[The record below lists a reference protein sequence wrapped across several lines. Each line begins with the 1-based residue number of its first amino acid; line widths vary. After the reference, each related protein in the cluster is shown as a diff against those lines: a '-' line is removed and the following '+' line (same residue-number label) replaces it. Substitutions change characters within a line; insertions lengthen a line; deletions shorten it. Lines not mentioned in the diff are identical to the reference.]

1 MTGLTNEEVQERIA
15 QGQVN
20 NNENPNTRTYKQ
32 IILENTLTFF
42 NFLNLVLLVL
52 VLLVGSYKNS
62 MFVGIIFINTV
73 IGIIQEIR
81 AKKTID
87 KLAILT
93 ESKTVVLREG
103 KKWKISTEKLV
114 VDDLI
119 FLKAG
124 EQVPADAKILEGS
137 LEVNESLLTGE
148 ADNLPKNTGDELF
161 SGSFVTAG
169 QACCQIIHVGSDN
182 YASRITSEAKEFKR
196 HNSELRNSLN
206 AILKVIS
213 IIIVPLGAMLFYK
226 QYYFVGDNI
235 RDSVVNMVAAVLGM
249 IPEGLVL
256 LTSVALTLGALKLAQ
271 KKTLVQELYCIE
283 TLARVD
289 TLCLDKTGTITE
301 GTMCVE
307 AVESYPPV
315 YDEISGEAA
324 GNKTESG
331 ESKNDRT
338 ESSDLVEVSAASEIS
353 AVSAAEAI
361 AKEDG
366 SSILSPREESEAG
379 IETYSQ
385 EDPEKIR
392 EIEHIMGNLLSVL
405 KDQNATAD
413 ALRARFKVSQDMELD
428 HVIPFSS
435 DRKYSGAAFKD
446 TGTYL
451 MGAVQF
457 LFPEGNPEL
466 AEYCSGFAKE
476 GLRVLVVAHSEN
488 VNEGTEIPAGL
499 DPIGLLLLTDVI
511 RQEAPDTLAYFES
524 QGVDLK
530 VISGDDPVTVS
541 AIARRAGLKN
551 AEQYVDATTI
561 TTQEQMDE
569 AVATYSVFGRVTPQQ
584 KQAMVK
590 SLQAQKHTVAM
601 TGDGV
606 NDVLALKEADCSI
619 AMAEGSDAAKNIAN
633 VVLLDSNFA
642 AMPEIVNQGRRVVNN
657 IRTAASMFLIKTI
670 FSVLLSLITIFFGDA
685 YPFEP
690 IQMSLIS
697 ACAVGI
703 PTFLLAQEN
712 NYEKIDHTFL
722 RHVFMNAFPAAVTI
736 TGCVFSVMLVCQNVY
751 HSNAML
757 NTACVLVTGWNYMA
771 ALKTVYAPLNTYRKV
786 IIYSMQVIFFGAA
799 VVLQNLLTL
808 GSLEFGMIILVFLLM
823 TFSPILIDVIT
834 AWIRN
839 IYSRSLDKGEQ
850 GKFATFID
858 KLRK

>member
-1 MTGLTNEEVQERIA
+1 MTGLTNEQVQERIA
-15 QGQVN
+15 EGKVN
-20 NNENPNTRTYKQ
+20 FNENPNTRTYKQ
-32 IILENTLTFF
+32 IVKENTLTFF
-42 NFLNLVLLVL
+42 NFLNAVLLVL
-52 VLLVGSYKNS
+52 VLFVGSYKNS
-62 MFVGIIFINTV
+62 MFVGIIIINTV

-93 ESKTVVLREG
+93 ESKAVVLRDG
-103 KKWKISTEKLV
+103 KKWSISTEKLV
-114 VDDLI
+114 LDDLI
-119 FLKAG
+119 YLKTG
-124 EQVPADAKILEGS
+124 EQIPADCRIIEGN

-148 ADNLPKNTGDELF
+148 ADNLGKGEGDELF

-169 QACCQIIHVGSDN
+169 EACCQIIHVGKDN
-182 YASRITSEAKEFKR
+182 YASQITSEAKEFKR

-213 IIIVPLGAMLFYK
+213 IIIVPLGLLLFYK
-226 QYYFVGDNI
+226 QFYIVGDSVK
-235 RDSVVNMVAAVLGM
+235 DSVVSTVAAVLGM

-256 LTSVALTLGALKLAQ
+256 LTSVALTLGALTLAK

-307 AVESYPPV
+307 RVDV
-315 YDEISGEAA
+315 YDPNWRESELAETVLEEDTAVLAEDETLEEGVAEKEISE
-324 GNKTESG
+324 
-331 ESKNDRT
+331 KN
-338 ESSDLVEVSAASEIS
+338 LPEVSET
-353 AVSAAEAI
+353 E
-361 AKEDG
+361 K
-366 SSILSPREESEAG
+366 ESE
-379 IETYSQ
+379 
-385 EDPEKIR
+385 K
-392 EIEHIMGNLLSVL
+392 EIGRIMGNLMAVL

-413 ALRARFKVSQDMELD
+413 ALRKYFAVKKDMVPTN
-428 HVIPFSS
+428 VIPFSS
-435 DRKYSGAAFKD
+435 DRKYSGASFKEQ
-446 TGTYL
+446 GTYL
-451 MGAVQF
+451 MGAAQF
-457 LFPEGNPEL
+457 LFPEGDEAL
-466 AEYCSGFAKE
+466 VEKCGQYAEQGF
-476 GLRVLVVAHSEN
+476 RVLVLAHSP
-488 VNEGTEIPAGL
+488 NESVGTELPSGL
-499 DPIGLLLLTDVI
+499 VPEALLILTDVI
-511 RQEAPDTLAYFES
+511 RKEAPDTLRFFDS

-530 VISGDDPVTVS
+530 VISGDDPVTVAS
-541 AIARRAGLKN
+541 IAKRAGLKN

-561 TTQEQMDE
+561 TTQEEMDE
-569 AVATYSVFGRVTPQQ
+569 AVANYSVFGRVTPQQ
-584 KQAMVK
+584 KKAMVL
-590 SLQAQKHTVAM
+590 SLKKQGHTVAM

-642 AMPEIVNQGRRVVNN
+642 AMPHIVNQGRRVVNN

-670 FSVLLSLITIFFGDA
+670 FSVLLSLITIFFGEA

-712 NYEKIDHTFL
+712 NYQKIGHTFL

-736 TGCVFSVMLVCQNVY
+736 TGCVFAVMVVCQDVY
-751 HSNAML
+751 HSNIML

-771 ALKTVYAPLNTYRKV
+771 ALKTVYAPLNRYRKV
-786 IIYSMQVIFFGAA
+786 IIYSMQCSFFLAA
-799 VVLQNLLTL
+799 VVLQKLLAL

-823 TFSPILIDVIT
+823 TFSPILIEAIT
-834 AWIRN
+834 DGIRKM
-839 IYSRSLDKGEQ
+839 YSRSFDGEEKGRLALFLE
-850 GKFATFID
+850 
-858 KLRK
+858 KLVKVK

>member
-1 MTGLTNEEVQERIA
+1 MTGLTNEQVQERIA
-15 QGQVN
+15 EEKVN
-20 NNENPNTRTYKQ
+20 FNENPNTRTYKQ
-32 IILENTLTFF
+32 IIKENTLTFF
-42 NFLNLVLLVL
+42 NFLNAVLLVL
-52 VLLVGSYKNS
+52 VLFVGSYKNS
-62 MFVGIIFINTV
+62 MFVGIIIINTV

-93 ESKTVVLREG
+93 ESKAVVLRDG
-103 KKWKISTEKLV
+103 KKWSISTEKLV
-114 VDDLI
+114 LDDLI
-119 FLKAG
+119 YLKTG
-124 EQVPADAKILEGS
+124 EQVPADCRILEGS

-148 ADNLPKNTGDELF
+148 ADNLGKGEGDELF

-169 QACCQIIHVGSDN
+169 EACCQIIHVGKDN
-182 YASRITSEAKEFKR
+182 YASQITSEAKEFKR

-213 IIIVPLGAMLFYK
+213 IIIVPLGLLLFYK
-226 QYYFVGDNI
+226 QFYIVGDSVK
-235 RDSVVNMVAAVLGM
+235 DSVVSTVAAVLGM

-256 LTSVALTLGALKLAQ
+256 LTSVALTLGALTLAR

-307 AVESYPPV
+307 KVEA
-315 YDEISGEAA
+315 YDSNWREAELAESILEEDEAGFPENEISEEEDGFGERAA
-324 GNKTESG
+324 EEKAE
-331 ESKNDRT
+331 E
-338 ESSDLVEVSAASEIS
+338 EVSEKNLPELSESEKESEKEIS
-353 AVSAAEAI
+353 
-361 AKEDG
+361 
-366 SSILSPREESEAG
+366 R
-379 IETYSQ
+379 
-385 EDPEKIR
+385 
-392 EIEHIMGNLLSVL
+392 IMGNLMAVL

-413 ALRARFKVSQDMELD
+413 ALRKYFPAKKDMTPTN
-428 HVIPFSS
+428 VIPFSS
-435 DRKYSGAAFKD
+435 DRKYSGASFKEQ
-446 TGTYL
+446 GTYL
-451 MGAVQF
+451 MGAAQF
-457 LFPEGNPEL
+457 LFPEGNDALVEKCSEY
-466 AEYCSGFAKE
+466 AEQGF
-476 GLRVLVVAHSEN
+476 RVLVLAHSP
-488 VNEGTEIPAGL
+488 NESTGTELPLGL
-499 DPIGLLLLTDVI
+499 VPEGLLILTDVI
-511 RQEAPDTLAYFES
+511 RKEAPDTLRFFDS

-541 AIARRAGLKN
+541 SIAKRAGLKN

-561 TTQEQMDE
+561 TTQEEMDE
-569 AVATYSVFGRVTPQQ
+569 AVANYSVFGRVTPQQ
-584 KQAMVK
+584 KKAMVL
-590 SLQAQKHTVAM
+590 SLKKQGHTVAM

-642 AMPEIVNQGRRVVNN
+642 AMPHIVNQGRRVVNN

-670 FSVLLSLITIFFGDA
+670 FSVMLSLITIFFGEA

-712 NYEKIDHTFL
+712 NYQKIDHTFL

-736 TGCVFSVMLVCQNVY
+736 TGCVFAVMVVCQDVY
-751 HSNAML
+751 HSNVML

-771 ALKTVYAPLNTYRKV
+771 ALKTVYAPLNRYRKV
-786 IIYSMQVIFFGAA
+786 IIYSMQCSFFLAA
-799 VVLQNLLTL
+799 VVLQKLLAL

-823 TFSPILIDVIT
+823 TFSPILIEAIT
-834 AWIRN
+834 NGIRKM
-839 IYSRSLDKGEQ
+839 YSRSFDGEEKGRLALFLE
-850 GKFATFID
+850 
-858 KLRK
+858 KLVKVK